1 MNAEE
6 TRQRILELF
15 EAALQEKPA
24 KRPEYLLQACGAN
37 DQLWAEVSSLVAE
50 YEFRGETVEPPP
62 AVSGDSRAHLPAAG
76 SLAGTTIGHY
86 EVGRELGRGGMG
98 VVFEARDL
106 KIGRTIALKTIR
118 LDQSGS
124 PVLQRWQRERLFRE
138 ARSAGAL
145 SHPNIVTIY
154 ESDAQEDLAYIAMEY
169 VDGPTLQ
176 QRMSAVGRF
185 PAGEALDLLRQAAEA
200 LDYAHEAGVVHR
212 DIKPANLML
221 NHGKTVKVTDFG
233 IAKLTIP
240 DQMTRT
246 AVLTGTPGY
255 MSPEQIQGL
264 AVDGMTDQFS
274 LAVVAYEM
282 LIGWKPFR
290 AESIFT
296 IVHQI
301 VYGDRPAATSAAPD
315 LPPAVDDVFYRALAR
330 SHEERYG
337 SCAEFVAELEQAL
350 GSKREEKGDPVNART
365 GGAEKSG
372 IPGLHL
378 PAAETHIAKD
388 EPHRGKRRFR
398 VMDVVAGFAVN
409 VQTHVRKLDVWRS
422 GHQRAPDDETGQPI
436 RPVIARSSNRRIRM
450 WVLCGIAMAC
460 VITAAVWWQS
470 GLMKRRSP
478 VRTKL
483 VGSILTALD
492 EDDRP
497 VWSYRLP
504 NVPDDHTGALTQRVS
519 FVDLDG
525 DGRKELLYVYFS
537 PDAKNASP
545 TVYCINQDGKARWT
559 WQPGRTVRTPLGRQ
573 YSGPFFVNLIGVLNQ
588 ARKDGGRI
596 VVGSHHMFDW
606 PYQLALLSAEGK
618 VVSEYWHAGWFFDMN
633 IVDFDC
639 DGIEEVLLGGVNDSY
654 ADEMEDGRNYR
665 ATFVVL
671 GSRQMGGSGVVRPG
685 DDNVVDGIPPAQE
698 RAVLVFRGLTAT
710 GDANRFY
717 EASGLE
723 VFADGHIDVIL
734 KPSSLPHE
742 PFAYFDFDS
751 QLHLTSVSP
760 EANLREKLIAELPRT
775 ATAAEQMTHIMERL
789 GKIRYLK
796 NDFGAQGSHALH
808 D

>member
-24 KRPEYLLQACGAN
+24 TRPEYLLQACGA
-37 DQLWAEVSSLVAE
+37 DDRLWAEVSSLVAE
-50 YEFRGETVEPPP
+50 YEFRGETVEPQPSQDESRGQSPRTDGLAP
-62 AVSGDSRAHLPAAG
+62 A
-76 SLAGTTIGHY
+76 TIGHY
-86 EVGRELGRGGMG
+86 EIGRELGRGGMG
-98 VVFEARDL
+98 VVYEARDL
-106 KIGRTIALKTIR
+106 QIGRTIALKTIR

-154 ESDAQEDLAYIAMEY
+154 ESNAQEELAYIAMEY

-176 QRMSAVGRF
+176 QRMSAAVR
-185 PAGEALDLLRQAAEA
+185 LTAAEA
-200 LDYAHEAGVVHR
+200 LDILRQAAGALDYAHQAGVIHR

-221 NHGKTVKVTDFG
+221 HRDATLKITDFG
-233 IAKLTIP
+233 IAKVVSL

-264 AVDGMTDQFS
+264 AVDGTTDQFS

-282 LIGWKPFR
+282 LTGWKPFR
-290 AESIFT
+290 AESIVT

-337 SCAEFVAELEQAL
+337 SCAEFVAELEKAL
-350 GSKREEKGDPVNART
+350 GSKRETKGDLVNARA
-365 GGAEKSG
+365 GGAKK
-372 IPGLHL
+372 PGVLERH
-378 PAAETHIAKD
+378 PPTAETDEAQDETRRGVRRFHVMHAAAEIAA
-388 EPHRGKRRFR
+388 R
-398 VMDVVAGFAVN
+398 V
-409 VQTHVRKLDVWRS
+409 QSQVRKLGVWRS
-422 GHQRAPDDETGQPI
+422 GGQRASDNETGQPD
-436 RPVIARSSNRRIRM
+436 RPEIARSAGRRIRM
-450 WVLCGIAMAC
+450 LVLCGIAMAC
-460 VITAAVWWQS
+460 VIIAAVWWQS

-478 VRTKL
+478 VRTRV
-483 VGSILTALD
+483 VGSILSALD
-492 EDDRP
+492 EEDRP

-504 NVPDDHTGALTQRVS
+504 NAPDDQTAALIQRVS

-537 PDAKNASP
+537 RDQKNASP

-559 WQPGRTVRTPLGRQ
+559 WQPGRTVRTPLGHQ
-573 YSGPFFVNLIGVLNQ
+573 YSGPFFVNLIGILKQ

-596 VVGSHHMFDW
+596 VVGSHHMYDW

-633 IVDFDC
+633 IVDFDG

-654 ADEMEDGRNYR
+654 ADVVEDGRNYR
-665 ATFVVL
+665 ATFVIL

-685 DDNVVDGIPPAQE
+685 DDKVVDGIPPAQE
-698 RAVLVFRGLTAT
+698 RAVLVFRALTAT

-717 EASGLE
+717 GASGLE
-723 VFADGHIDVIL
+723 VFADGHIDVVL
-734 KPSSLPHE
+734 KPSNLPHE

-751 QLHLTSVSP
+751 QLHLRSILP
-760 EANLREKLIAELPRT
+760 EANLRAKLVAELPRT

-789 GKIRYLK
+789 GKIKYLK
-796 NDFGAQGSHALH
+796 NDFAAQGPQSPHN
-808 D
+808 